1 MDSTISAA
9 GHAAPHAID
18 DDRKVRLGM
27 LFYVLTDVILVTFLF
42 AAYVWLRAYNTNG
55 GWFPYQGMALPDST
69 TSFVLVLLVVL
80 SGVCFIVA
88 QQGIRA
94 GNQLLLRVGLVAAL
108 VLLVVTLVG
117 QMRFMGQQQF
127 GPLDGSFAST
137 FIVVNG
143 YHVYHLLFGLF
154 LGLGLTVRAFAPA
167 VTQDLDGGDHARSAR
182 RLAVSSHRHRRS
194 PARRRALLARPELL
208 AEPWAGAPR
217 AVVARRRLC
226 GGAFRT
232 APRARLA
239 AGVAG
244 G

>member
-1 MDSTISAA
+1 VDSTISAA
-9 GHAAPHAID
+9 GYPAPHAID

-55 GWFPYQGMALPDST
+55 GWFPFAGMALPDPT
-69 TSFVLVLLVVL
+69 TSVVLVLLIL
-80 SGVCFIVA
+80 GSGVCFVVA

-94 GNQLLLRVGLVAAL
+94 GNQILLRVGLVAAL

-117 QMRFMGQQQF
+117 QIRFMGQQQF

-154 LGLGLTVRAFAPA
+154 LGLGLTVRAF
-167 VTQDLDGGDHARSAR
+167 QGRYSAQ
-182 RLAVSSHRHRRS
+182 RHLGLITIGYFWYWM
-194 PARRRALLARPELL
+194 ALMPLL
-208 AEPWAGAPR
+208 FWLLMLLLPPKI
-217 AVVARRRLC
+217 
-226 GGAFRT
+226 
-232 APRARLA
+232 
-239 AGVAG
+239 
-244 G
+244 